1 MHVHTQE
8 GVGVLPTG
16 YGAPSG
22 DDDDAAAEM
31 DARAPMMRTP
41 PVHHGVSTSGR
52 DLSVIQGFPPKI
64 PATIHAHLLGILE
77 QEYNVMG
84 PRCIYYPR
92 RARGRERRPCR
103 RSKWFRAGAMHKN
116 KTRQSGSSACSTD
129 NIPLKVI
136 L

>member
-52 DLSVIQGFPPKI
+52 DLSVIQGFPPQNTSYNTRAFVGYSGAGI
-64 PATIHAHLLGILE
+64 QCHGPPLYLL
-77 QEYNVMG
+77 
-84 PRCIYYPR
+84 
-92 RARGRERRPCR
+92 
-103 RSKWFRAGAMHKN
+103 S
-116 KTRQSGSSACSTD
+116 
-129 NIPLKVI
+129 
-136 L
+136 